1 MEGRATREEAA
12 PLLLAGA
19 RVMACWQGGARWEPG
34 EVLSVRESPASCAV
48 LFDDQYFDENVP
60 CASVRRMTAP
70 EEGRAQKATRRRV
83 KGPTV
88 RVCAMKSPQNTSEE
102 RF

>member
-1 MEGRATREEAA
+1 MEGRAMREEAA
-12 PLLLAGA
+12 PLLLVGA

-48 LFDDQYFDENVP
+48 LFDDQCYDENVP

-70 EEGRAQKATRRRV
+70 EEGRAQRARATQFMGIEARART
-83 KGPTV
+83 P
-88 RVCAMKSPQNTSEE
+88 VCAQVHENGC
-102 RF
+102 